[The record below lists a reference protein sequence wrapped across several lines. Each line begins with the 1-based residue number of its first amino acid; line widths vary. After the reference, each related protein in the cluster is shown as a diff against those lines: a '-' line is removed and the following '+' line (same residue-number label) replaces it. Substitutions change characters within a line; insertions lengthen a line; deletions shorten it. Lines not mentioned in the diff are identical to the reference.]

1 MDAQQ
6 QQHLARLEQELKEL
20 REEVQTIAKFTLFT
34 HSCVILILIGW
45 IVFYR

>member
-6 QQHLARLEQELKEL
+6 QALAQVKQELEEL